1 MAYIIGN
8 RNQNELFP
16 SAIKDYVGTED
27 PVRAYDA
34 FVENLDLQEMGF
46 VINSYKAGAHEYHPG
61 TLLKLIVYG
70 YSYGERSS
78 RRLVLMKMGIGK
90 GVLSQSILYVVSI
103 WHKAGLPDDIPI
115 SQRE

>member
-34 FVENLDLQEMGF
+34 FVENLDLQEMG
-46 VINSYKAGAHEYHPG
+46 
-61 TLLKLIVYG
+61 L
-70 YSYGERSS
+70 
-78 RRLVLMKMGIGK
+78 
-90 GVLSQSILYVVSI
+90 
-103 WHKAGLPDDIPI
+103 
-115 SQRE
+115 